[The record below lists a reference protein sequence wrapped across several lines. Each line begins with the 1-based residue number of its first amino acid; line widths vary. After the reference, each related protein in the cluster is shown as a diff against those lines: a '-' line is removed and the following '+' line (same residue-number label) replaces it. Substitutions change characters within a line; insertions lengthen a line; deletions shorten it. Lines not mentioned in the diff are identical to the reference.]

1 MYERILHP
9 TDGSTGSAHVALQTL
24 NLAKQYDATVHALH
38 VVDADLKSL
47 LRESGGQTDALKTQ
61 GKTGLE
67 MVERMAESH
76 NVNLVTELREGE
88 PAEAIIEYADEI
100 DASIIVAGTHGR
112 TGVRRRVLG
121 SVAERLVRHAH
132 CPVMTVRLPN
142 TDVTVDN
149 TEHAEDLLSRAL
161 GTADAEAELTAVERQ
176 NNVWVGTGERDGHE
190 YIVYLDP
197 VTQRATV
204 LEQ

>member
-9 TDGSTGSAHVALQTL
+9 TDGSTGSAHVALQAL
-24 NLAKQYDATVHALH
+24 NLAKQYDATVHTLH
-38 VVDADLKSL
+38 VVDADIKSL
-47 LRESGGQTDALKTQ
+47 LSESGGRTEELRNRGQ
-61 GKTGLE
+61 TGLE

-76 NVNLVTELREGE
+76 NVNLVSEIRDGE
-88 PAEAIIEYADEI
+88 PAETILEYAEEI
-100 DASIIVAGTHGR
+100 DANLIVAGTHGR
-112 TGVRRRVLG
+112 TGVRRRILG

-149 TEHAEDLLSRAL
+149 TDHAKDLLKRAL
-161 GTADAEAELTAVERQ
+161 TAANADASLTGVERQ
-176 NNVWVGTGERDGHE
+176 NNVWVGTGNRNGQE
-190 YIVYLDP
+190 YIIYLDP
-197 VTQRATV
+197 VTQRTTV